1 MLLLKQ
7 GILLLLL
14 LAFSSASSLFAQSES
29 SIWSRLGSPPP
40 RITGIVAL
48 ADTVLIS
55 TENGA
60 YSITTT
66 ATSWTF
72 QPLVPHG
79 RLLRSG
85 SGEIVAV
92 GANVWVYS
100 TNAGAWRI
108 STNPALAVLSQS
120 LPSVLPTLTQATVR
134 MPDGYDIAVTSGG
147 VAVRQDS
154 VWRKVLDLPFDG
166 TRKIVGLARLG
177 LRLYTA
183 TERGVVLGEEITV
196 AKPSPFELLAY
207 KRFAWK
213 PCDDGLATIFSTVQ
227 TFARWMTIE
236 NSWFSA
242 DSGRTWFYRA
252 VDSVRAVT
260 LAPTRDSSILALSA
274 SGILRSRN
282 VGVTWS
288 NVGFMLPRGVR
299 WFQDFR
305 TKRILPCIVGTSGT
319 AGNNPNATLTFFAQD
334 TTQQRLRPTHV
345 VESRDGGLTWQMVA
359 LSGLPDNVAM
369 SGIVQSPR
377 GFLFASDA
385 AFQRPTLYRSGDG
398 GKTWQTLPV
407 GRVPETLA
415 VHPTTGTLLLSGS
428 PVMRSG
434 DDGLTW
440 MAVEGLPFRTG
451 GRFEGANEF
460 AFSSAST
467 VLLNIRNVGL
477 FRSSDGGRSFGKQKS
492 ALPDVYTL
500 RSLPNGDVLALGV
513 DTTSGRARSI
523 AWNSANGG
531 LSWERLENGFPTHQD
546 FLLTGIVA
554 APNNEALA
562 LSSHGIFRLNRS
574 KARTKAAL
582 QQISSEQIS
591 SEQSASEQLSILP
604 SLLDGERSLSQ
615 PLALNLAP
623 NPAQNH
629 VVLSIALS
637 RPMAVTCEIF
647 TRRGELLQTTVHDAL
662 PSGSQALALDVRGLP
677 SGQYFCRVQ
686 TENTS
691 HATSQV
697 TSFVIIR

>member
-1 MLLLKQ
+1 MLVPKQ
-7 GILLLLL
+7 GVMLLLLL
-14 LAFSSASSLFAQSES
+14 VFSSTSALFAQSES
-29 SIWSRLGSPPP
+29 GIWSRLGSPPP

-66 ATSWTF
+66 ATSWTL

-79 RLLRSG
+79 RLLRST

-92 GANVWVYS
+92 GANVWAYS

-108 STNPALAVLSQS
+108 STNPALTLLSQR
-120 LPSVLPTLTQATVR
+120 LPSAPLALTQATVR

-154 VWRKVLDLPFDG
+154 VWRTLLAAPFDG

-177 LRLYTA
+177 LRLYIA
-183 TERGVVLGEEITV
+183 TERGVVCGEEITV
-196 AKPSPFELLAY
+196 AKPSPFEPLAY

-213 PCDDGLATIFSTVQ
+213 PCDDGLVKIFSTVQ
-227 TFARWMTIE
+227 TFARRIITGD
-236 NSWFSA
+236 SWFSA

-252 VDSVRAVT
+252 QDSIRAVI

-282 VGVTWS
+282 EGVTWS
-288 NVGFMLPRGVR
+288 NVGFTLPRGVR

-305 TKRILPCIVGTSGT
+305 TKRILPCIAGTSGT
-319 AGNNPNATLTFFAQD
+319 LNNNLNSTLSLFAQD

-345 VESRDGGLTWQMVA
+345 VESRNGGLTWQMVA
-359 LSGLPDNVAM
+359 VSGLPDNVAL

-377 GFLFASDA
+377 GFLFAKDA

-398 GKTWQTLPV
+398 GKTWQTLSV
-407 GRVPETLA
+407 GRAPETLA
-415 VHPTTGTLLLSGS
+415 AHPTTGTLFLSGS

-440 MAVEGLPFRTG
+440 AAVEGLPFRTG
-451 GRFEGANEF
+451 GRFEGASEF
-460 AFSSAST
+460 VFSSANT

-477 FRSSDGGRSFGKQKS
+477 FRSSDGGRSFGKQKV

-500 RSLPNGDVLALGV
+500 RSLPSGDVIALSV

-523 AWNSANGG
+523 TWNSANGG
-531 LSWERLENGFPTHQD
+531 LSWERLEKGFPAHNN
-546 FLLTGIVA
+546 FLLTDISTASDNGV
-554 APNNEALA
+554 LA
-562 LSSHGIFRLNRS
+562 LSSHGMFRLNRPKVRS
-574 KARTKAAL
+574 KAAL
-582 QQISSEQIS
+582 QG
-591 SEQSASEQLSILP
+591 AAEQLS
-604 SLLDGERSLSQ
+604 SLSSMLDGEHVLSQ
-615 PLALNLAP
+615 PFALTLAP

-629 VVLSIALS
+629 VVLSMTLPHPTS
-637 RPMAVTCEIF
+637 VRCEIF
-647 TRRGELLQTTVHDAL
+647 TRRGELLQTIVQDAL
-662 PSGSQALALDVRGLP
+662 PSGSQALTLDVRGLP

-686 TENTS
+686 TANTS
-691 HATSQV
+691 QATSGAISQI
-697 TSFVIIR
+697 TSFVILR